1 VKRNR
6 HLMLWLAVLVLAIAS
21 VFLGACGSGSSSD
34 DKALFDKVTT
44 MWTDQDAAAAKEIF
58 AADAN
63 VYWNWPV
70 QSGGPAEMTTGI
82 DEISALVASGDMGH
96 PTPLGDDVFTYVPSA
111 EDVKN
116 LTAAYDG
123 ARYIAGPVYV
133 GRDIYSI
140 TLEVRDGKVQN
151 QYVEAWY

>member
-1 VKRNR
+1 V
-6 HLMLWLAVLVLAIAS
+6 A
-21 VFLGACGSGSSSD
+21 LGACSSGSPSD

-44 MWTDQDAAAAKEIF
+44 MWTNQDAAAAKEIF
-58 AADAN
+58 AANAYL
-63 VYWNWPV
+63 YWNWPKP
-70 QSGGPAEMTTGI
+70 SGSSPEMNSGI
-82 DEISALVASGDMGH
+82 DEISALVASGAMGH
-96 PTPLGDDVFTYVPSA
+96 PTPLGDDVFTYAPST
-111 EDVKN
+111 EDIKN

-133 GRDIYSI
+133 GRDIYEI

>member
-1 VKRNR
+1 MKRGR

-21 VFLGACGSGSSSD
+21 LALGACGSGSSSD
-34 DKALFDKVTT
+34 DKALFDKVTA

-63 VYWNWPV
+63 LYWNWAAR
-70 QSGGPAEMTTGI
+70 SGEPAEMTSGI
-82 DEISALVASGDMGH
+82 DEISVLVASGEMSH
-96 PTPLGDDVFTYVPSA
+96 PTPLGDDVFTYVPSG
-111 EDVKN
+111 EDIKN
-116 LTAAYDG
+116 LTSAYDG

-133 GRDIYSI
+133 DGNLYLI

-151 QYVEAWY
+151 HYVEAWY